1 MDSSLPP
8 VAVLGA
14 GPIGLACAA
23 ELRHRGH
30 EVIVFERGDDA
41 ATSVREWSHVRMFSP
56 WRELTSPTAVRL
68 IGPAWREPREGFYP
82 TGAQWLEQY
91 LLPLAEAL
99 GDVIRHEHEVVGVSR
114 LDRDRMVDSGRDDV
128 PYIVHTRTRDGR
140 IERHLARAVVDAT
153 GTWNQPNPLGS
164 EGYPVDGERR
174 HADRIHYGIPRVEEG
189 SYAGEHV
196 AVVGSGASA
205 LTTLIALT
213 RPGHDAAAH
222 VTWVVRRPSAETA
235 FGGGDDDELPARGE
249 LGKRVR
255 RAVNDGRINLVT
267 GFRTARLVEDGGTL
281 TLESSR
287 GREITGVTRIV
298 CATGFRPDFS
308 FLSEARLN
316 LDASLQAPARLAEDI
331 DPTWHS
337 CGSVTPHGYDVL
349 EQTDKNLFIA
359 GIKSYGG
366 APSFLAMTGVEQV
379 RSIAAYLAGDLDAAR
394 RVELVLPATGVCG
407 GAGTF
412 DDEPAPTTS
421 CCTTGDDD
429 EN

>member
-1 MDSSLPP
+1 M
-8 VAVLGA
+8 
-14 GPIGLACAA
+14 
-23 ELRHRGH
+23 
-30 EVIVFERGDDA
+30 
-41 ATSVREWSHVRMFSP
+41 
-56 WRELTSPTAVRL
+56 
-68 IGPAWREPREGFYP
+68 
-82 TGAQWLEQY
+82 
-91 LLPLAEAL
+91 
-99 GDVIRHEHEVVGVSR
+99 
-114 LDRDRMVDSGRDDV
+114 
-128 PYIVHTRTRDGR
+128 
-140 IERHLARAVVDAT
+140 
-153 GTWNQPNPLGS
+153 
-164 EGYPVDGERR
+164 
-174 HADRIHYGIPRVEEG
+174 
-189 SYAGEHV
+189 
-196 AVVGSGASA
+196 
-205 LTTLIALT
+205 
-213 RPGHDAAAH
+213 
-222 VTWVVRRPSAETA
+222 
-235 FGGGDDDELPARGE
+235 
-249 LGKRVR
+249 
-255 RAVNDGRINLVT
+255 NDGRINLVT